1 MGLPSQDSGVTAYVA
16 LQLPIGGDQQGF
28 SCSQGCIAVSKSV
41 RFRPHL
47 PSRQAIAFALM
58 MATLA
63 VAAPVTS
70 AQDAP
75 NSATIQWAQ
84 QILDQQ
90 GLYQGRAS
98 GKLDSATA
106 AAISAYQKKQGL
118 KATGR
123 LDAGTIAR
131 MMQDQ
136 PERKGVGNLADPGSR
151 AKHSQPML
159 READIKPQA
168 APSAPSVD
176 RGEGQETTLL
186 GVSRGPTDL
195 PAARSSGSTSA
206 ILPPAPSTS
215 PPPAVR
221 NEAGPTAAPRDSVDT
236 EVTLETPEASPFD
249 PANWT
254 VPNWARFGLI
264 GAIGLLLLGM
274 LGNWWLGGRRGAK
287 ARRPAPTRT
296 TPAGPV
302 RVEPTLSSGPLRPDG
317 RREPV
322 FTAPIRDQHRVG

>member
-1 MGLPSQDSGVTAYVA
+1 M
-16 LQLPIGGDQQGF
+16 
-28 SCSQGCIAVSKSV
+28 SKSV
-41 RFRPHL
+41 RSRLHL
-47 PSRQAIAFALM
+47 PARQAIAFALT
-58 MATLA
+58 MATLT
-63 VAAPVTS
+63 VAAPITS

-151 AKHSQPML
+151 AKHSQPVL
-159 READIKPQA
+159 READVRPQV
-168 APSAPSVD
+168 APSAPTVD

-195 PAARSSGSTSA
+195 PAARSSGSISA
-206 ILPPAPSTS
+206 LVPPAPSAS
-215 PPPAVR
+215 PAPTVR
-221 NEAGPTAAPRDSVDT
+221 SETGPTAAPRDNVDT
-236 EVTLETPEASPFD
+236 EVTLQTPEASPFD

-254 VPNWARFGLI
+254 VPNWARYGLL

-287 ARRPAPTRT
+287 ARRPPPTRT
-296 TPAGPV
+296 APAGPA
-302 RVEPTLSSGPLRPDG
+302 RVEPTLTSGPVRPDG